1 MNTDIEE
8 MTCTS
13 VDLDGFGSTADD
25 AWFNQHTAPMDGEE
39 ETGAHPHQ
47 AAALKAYL
55 KGESKPSETAV
66 AMTRP
71 HDSLR
76 PAEERPSLFH
86 ISGAQVGH
94 KYAFPDPNDMD
105 RLRRLLEKTDLRD
118 RVLGIIEDALFE
130 LPESHTPALVEL
142 LKELSQLPDEEH
154 GEPVWRNL
162 VSFGH
167 SWSDKWKQS
176 HWREAL
182 ATRDP
187 ATRAKRRKA
196 HVHLAFVEASCAMA
210 APGPNAE
217 DGLLPLSWG
226 YECISEALE
235 CQDAMWDFEVPAAV
249 VWIKI
254 AGERLREGARKGEK
268 CWALERKGRLWAAG
282 PMSMDRWNFWLKRL
296 EQIEEIGNVISSGA
310 NEGLQNTQAQGQD

>member
-1 MNTDIEE
+1 MDTDMEE

-25 AWFNQHTAPMDGEE
+25 AWFDQHTAPMDGEE

-55 KGESKPSETAV
+55 KGESKPSETAA

-71 HDSLR
+71 HDS
-76 PAEERPSLFH
+76 
-86 ISGAQVGH
+86 
-94 KYAFPDPNDMD
+94 
-105 RLRRLLEKTDLRD
+105 EKQIDLRD

-130 LPESHTPALVEL
+130 LPESHTPALVDL
-142 LKELSQLPDEEH
+142 LKELSQLPDEED

-162 VSFGH
+162 MSFGH
-167 SWSDKWKQS
+167 SWSDGWKQS

-187 ATRAKRRKA
+187 VTRAKRRKA

-235 CQDAMWDFEVPAAV
+235 CQDAMWDFEVPAAA

-296 EQIEEIGNVISSGA
+296 EQIEEMGNVISSSA
-310 NEGLQNTQAQGQD
+310 NEGLQNAQAQGQD